1 MEKSMPKSN
10 PTKQVSFR
18 LPLDEYDELLQNA
31 NNENKTVSELAR
43 NRIASTNRTAS
54 LQDELRQLE
63 ARLVRKF
70 FVMSCA
76 IANLDR
82 IEAKAANVRYNQLL
96 REREH

>member
-1 MEKSMPKSN
+1 MEDSMAN

-18 LPLDEYDELLQNA
+18 LPLDEYERLQQSA
-31 NNENKTVSELAR
+31 KHENQTVSEMAR
-43 NRIASTNRTAS
+43 NRIASTNRTTS

-70 FVMSCA
+70 FVMSCV